1 METNILDFDGDIYG
15 KTIKVELLHYR
26 RPEMQFASL
35 DELRARIEIDV
46 AAAVQYAEEH
56 PAF

>member
-1 METNILDFDGDIYG
+1 MEKPSRWSSFT
-15 KTIKVELLHYR
+15 TAVR
-26 RPEMQFASL
+26 RCSLPSL